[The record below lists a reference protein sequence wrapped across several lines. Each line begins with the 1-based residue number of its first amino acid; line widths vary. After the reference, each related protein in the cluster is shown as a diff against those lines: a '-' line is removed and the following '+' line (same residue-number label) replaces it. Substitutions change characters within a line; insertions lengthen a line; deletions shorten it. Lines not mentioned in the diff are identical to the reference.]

1 MDILTLRVLSRYP
14 SDLIPLFH
22 HFLLRSDWRTCQA
35 HVASLIRDFNHWTKR
50 VLDDDALD
58 WYHPT
63 IKMEFPMMFTQKE
76 VDVYLKEWT
85 LFGRWYLILRTKRD
99 NSWYLSRD
107 APVATE
113 FNWYA
118 VAFDDLHNYWRKKC
132 R

>member
-1 MDILTLRVLSRYP
+1 
-14 SDLIPLFH
+14 
-22 HFLLRSDWRTCQA
+22 
-35 HVASLIRDFNHWTKR
+35 

-58 WYHPT
+58 WYHPK